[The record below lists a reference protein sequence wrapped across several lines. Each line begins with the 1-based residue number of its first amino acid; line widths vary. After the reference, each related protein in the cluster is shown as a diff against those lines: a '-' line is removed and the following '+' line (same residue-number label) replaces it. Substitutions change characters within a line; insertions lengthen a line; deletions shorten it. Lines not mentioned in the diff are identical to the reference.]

1 MKVYQLFFVLT
12 TFVWGQGIL
21 AQDSIPLSLAD
32 ALEMALEKNTDV
44 NIAMEQARASEFAL
58 REARGN
64 FLPKLSLNASYNRNI
79 DRQVIFLPEPFGTG
93 GPTKLGFDN
102 DYSSSLSLSLP
113 LYSNFNFANR
123 RLSRTRNDLQKE
135 IARGIRHS
143 VENNVKKAYF
153 NYAIAQEIVRVQQE
167 RLGNAEETVADIQ
180 KRVEQGTLTDYDLT
194 SAKVQVAMA
203 KNNLL
208 EARSNIIPL
217 ANTLKLLLGLD
228 EGDILKLTEKIAL
241 TEPEIPFGE
250 NLGQIL
256 ENNSQLKQLELDI
269 ELNKDQIDVTRS
281 AYFPTL
287 TAMGNYNYVA
297 QSDDFKVAD
306 YDWVQTSLVGLQ
318 LRFDIFNG
326 TITKNKVAQ
335 AKINKE
341 IAEEQKDFTTK
352 EYRMRHGELLSQLQF
367 SREKVAVQLENLS
380 LTEEALALSKKRYE
394 LGVGTL
400 LEVNDAELS
409 HTAARL
415 NWLQAIL
422 NYKSAYYDYQLL
434 VGREQ

>member
-1 MKVYQLFFVLT
+1 MKVHQLSFVFMV
-12 TFVWGQGIL
+12 FVWGQGTL
-21 AQDSIPLSLAD
+21 AQDSIPLSLGN
-32 ALEMALEKNTDV
+32 ALELAQEKNIDV
-44 NIAMEQARASEFAL
+44 NIALGQVNASGFAL
-58 REARGN
+58 REAKGN

-102 DYSSSLSLSLP
+102 DYSSSLNLSLP
-113 LYSNFNFANR
+113 VYSNFNFANK
-123 RLSRTRNDLQKE
+123 RLSRTRYDLQKE

-143 VENNVKKAYF
+143 VENNTKKAYF

-167 RLGNAEETVADIQ
+167 RLNNAEETVGDIR

-194 SAKVQVAMA
+194 SAKVQVATA

-208 EARSNIIPL
+208 EAQSNIIPL

-228 EGDILKLTEKIAL
+228 EEVILKLTEPIAL
-241 TEPEIPFGE
+241 TEPEIPLRE
-250 NLGQIL
+250 AHGQTL

-269 ELNKDQIDVTRS
+269 ELKKDQIDVTKS

-287 TAMGNYNYVA
+287 TAIGNYNYVA
-297 QSDDFKVAD
+297 QADDFKVAD

-326 TITKNKVAQ
+326 TVTKNKVAQ

-352 EYRMRHGELLSQLQF
+352 EYRMRHGELLSQLRL
-367 SREKVAVQLENLS
+367 SREKVAVQQENMA

-415 NWLQAIL
+415 NWLQAIS

-434 VGREQ
+434 IGGK